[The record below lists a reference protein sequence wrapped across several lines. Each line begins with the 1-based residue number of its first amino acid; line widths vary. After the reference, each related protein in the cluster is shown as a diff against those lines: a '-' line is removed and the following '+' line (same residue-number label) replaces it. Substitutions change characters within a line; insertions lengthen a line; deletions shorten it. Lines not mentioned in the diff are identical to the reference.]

1 MANTAQDFEAVF
13 TTYRDVKQANPGWS
27 DLMVDDYLSLKRNV
41 IFLSEVGDSS
51 IDQIEINRLDIELLG
66 FEIDALDVRL
76 TQAEADIVAIELRLD
91 ALEALTPIA
100 YYIIADHIVTAN
112 ETITCGNVTGIT
124 VTLPVAPIDQ
134 QRVSIKRSGG
144 IVSLDANGK
153 LIDGQASIIISRKYT
168 GLTIEYSADAGYWS
182 II

>member
-13 TTYRDVKQANPGWS
+13 TTYRDVKEANPKWS
-27 DLMVDDYLSLKRNV
+27 DLMVEDYLSLKRNV
-41 IFLSEVGDSS
+41 TFVSEVGDAS
-51 IDQIEINRLDIELLG
+51 IEQIEINRLDIELLG

-91 ALEALTPIA
+91 ALEALIPIA

-134 QRVSIKRSGG
+134 QRVSAKRVNAEVVYNG
-144 IVSLDANGK
+144 NGK
-153 LIDGQASIIISRKYT
+153 LIDGETNIIINRKYT
-168 GLTIEYSADAGYWS
+168 GLTIEYSAAAGYWS